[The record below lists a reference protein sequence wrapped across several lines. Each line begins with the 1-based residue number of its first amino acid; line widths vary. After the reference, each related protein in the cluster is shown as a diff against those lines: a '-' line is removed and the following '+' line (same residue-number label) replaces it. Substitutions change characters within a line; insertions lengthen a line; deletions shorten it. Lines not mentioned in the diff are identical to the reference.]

1 MRNRIIGAILVAAVC
16 LPPLILGGT
25 LMKVL
30 LAAIALIASYEF
42 TSIRHKS
49 FNVLLF
55 ILLAAFI
62 FVIQFFPQRSTG
74 IILTFLIVLF
84 LSGILF
90 EDVTMDDI
98 SSTFMMGVILA
109 FAIQSVLKIYG
120 DYDYTKIATSRNY
133 LVLAYI
139 AVASF
144 GCDIAALFTG
154 MLFGK
159 HPLIPRVSPKKTVE
173 GALGGWLIGA
183 LAGAILA
190 AALLTLLFG
199 YFFHIFDPNKT
210 MLLFYS
216 LTLPLVAQ
224 LGDLS
229 FSLIKRNYG
238 VKDYGSLIPG
248 HGGIL
253 DRIDSLLFCLI
264 FFSSTGMLLL

>member
-1 MRNRIIGAILVAAVC
+1 MRNRIIGAILVAVVC

-109 FAIQSVLKIYG
+109 FALQSVLKIYG

-173 GALGGWLIGA
+173 GAIGGWLIGA
-183 LAGAILA
+183 LAAF
-190 AALLTLLFG
+190 LFG

>member
-1 MRNRIIGAILVAAVC
+1 MRNRIIGAVLVAAVC

-30 LAAIALIASYEF
+30 LAAVALIASYEF

-183 LAGAILA
+183 LAAF
-190 AALLTLLFG
+190 LFG

>member
-1 MRNRIIGAILVAAVC
+1 MKSRLIGAALVMAVC
-16 LPPLILGGT
+16 IPALILGGVF
-25 LMKVL
+25 MKVL
-30 LAAIALIASYEF
+30 LAAVALIASYEF

-55 ILLAAFI
+55 IMLAAFI
-62 FVIQFFPQRSTG
+62 FAVNFFPQRSTG
-74 IILTFLIVLF
+74 IILVFVIALF
-84 LSGILF
+84 AAGILF

-98 SSTFMMGVILA
+98 SSTLMMGIIIA
-109 FAIQSVLKIYG
+109 FGIQSVLKIYG

-144 GCDIAALFTG
+144 GCDVAALFCG
-154 MLFGK
+154 MAFGK

-173 GALGGWLIGA
+173 GAIGGWLIG
-183 LAGAILA
+183 GLA
-190 AALLTLLFG
+190 AFLFG
-199 YFFHIFDPNKT
+199 YFFHIFDPDKT
-210 MLLFYS
+210 MLIFYS
-216 LTLPLVAQ
+216 VTMPLVAQ

-229 FSLIKRNYG
+229 FSLVKRNYG

-253 DRIDSLLFCLI
+253 DRVDSLLFCLI

>member
-1 MRNRIIGAILVAAVC
+1 MKNRLIGAALVLAVC
-16 LPPLILGGT
+16 LPALILGGIY
-25 LMKVL
+25 MKAL

-62 FVIQFFPQRSTG
+62 FVVNIFPQRSTG
-74 IILTFLIVLF
+74 LILTFVITLF
-84 LSGILF
+84 AAGILF
-90 EDVTMDDI
+90 EDITMDDI
-98 SSTFMMGVILA
+98 SSTLMMGIIIA
-109 FAIQSVLKIYG
+109 FALQSVLKIYG

-144 GCDIAALFTG
+144 GCDVAALFCG

-173 GALGGWLIGA
+173 GAIGGWLIGA
-183 LAGAILA
+183 LAAY
-190 AALLTLLFG
+190 LFG
-199 YFFHIFDPNKT
+199 YFFHIFDPNKS

-216 LTLPLVAQ
+216 LTMPLVAQ

-253 DRIDSLLFCLI
+253 DRVDSVLFCLI

>member
-1 MRNRIIGAILVAAVC
+1 MKNRLIGAALVLAVC
-16 LPPLILGGT
+16 LPALILGGIY
-25 LMKVL
+25 MKAL

-62 FVIQFFPQRSTG
+62 FVVNIFPQRSTG
-74 IILTFLIVLF
+74 LILTFVITLF
-84 LSGILF
+84 AAGILF
-90 EDVTMDDI
+90 EDITMDDI
-98 SSTFMMGVILA
+98 SSTLMMGIIIA
-109 FAIQSVLKIYG
+109 FALQSVLKIYG

-144 GCDIAALFTG
+144 GCDVAALFCG

-173 GALGGWLIGA
+173 GAIGGWLIGA
-183 LAGAILA
+183 LAAY
-190 AALLTLLFG
+190 LFG
-199 YFFHIFDPNKT
+199 YLFHIFDPNKS

-216 LTLPLVAQ
+216 LTMPLVAQ

-253 DRIDSLLFCLI
+253 DRVDSVLFCLI

>member
-173 GALGGWLIGA
+173 GAIGGWLIGA
-183 LAGAILA
+183 LAAF
-190 AALLTLLFG
+190 LFG

>member
-183 LAGAILA
+183 LAAF
-190 AALLTLLFG
+190 LFG

>member
-1 MRNRIIGAILVAAVC
+1 MRNRIIGAVLVAAVC

-30 LAAIALIASYEF
+30 LAAVALIASYEF

-183 LAGAILA
+183 LAAY
-190 AALLTLLFG
+190 LFG

>member
-1 MRNRIIGAILVAAVC
+1 MRNRIIGAVLVAAVC
-16 LPPLILGGT
+16 LPPLIIGGT

-30 LAAIALIASYEF
+30 LAAVALIASYEF

-183 LAGAILA
+183 LAAY
-190 AALLTLLFG
+190 LFG